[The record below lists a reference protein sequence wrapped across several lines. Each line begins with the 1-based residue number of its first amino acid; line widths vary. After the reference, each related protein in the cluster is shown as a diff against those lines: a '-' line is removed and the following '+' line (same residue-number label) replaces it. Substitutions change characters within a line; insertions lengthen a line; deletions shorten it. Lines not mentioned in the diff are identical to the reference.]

1 MMGMEYH
8 VAVFGPGIG
17 GAAIGGAERIALHL
31 ARGLAEQGL
40 VVDLVLVEPVR
51 HETLLSELPPAV
63 RVVGLKW
70 PRRGLLCFPA
80 LARYLWREK
89 PAALLSPLASANLVA
104 IWARRLAGVST
115 HVTIREATTFS
126 RHMQTMNPV
135 SSRLQLA
142 LMRRFYP
149 QADDIVAVSHGVA
162 RDMVLTMGLPLARLR
177 VIYNPTVIPEL
188 FAKAREPVREP
199 WLAAGQPPVIL
210 GVGRLG
216 QEKDFATLMRAFAQ
230 VRQQRPARL
239 IILGEG
245 VERHRLEALVS
256 DLHLKDQVA
265 LPGFVANPYA
275 YMARAEVFV
284 LSSVFEGLP
293 NTLIEAMACETSVV
307 STDCQSG
314 PREILEDGLYGRLT
328 PVGDPQALAEA
339 ILATLDNPTD
349 PEHLR
354 RRADMFSLETVV
366 GQYLEALN
374 VPATAGSAVR

>member
-1 MMGMEYH
+1 MMEMKYH
-8 VAVFGPGIG
+8 VVVFASTIG
-17 GAAIGGAERIALHL
+17 GAPIGGAERVALHL
-31 ARGLAEQGL
+31 ARGLADQGL
-40 VVDLVLVEPVR
+40 RVDLVVIEPVR
-51 HETLLSELPPAV
+51 HEALLSELPPAV

-80 LARYLWREK
+80 LAGYLRREK
-89 PAALLSPLASANLVA
+89 PAAVLSPLTSANLVA

-115 HVTIREATTFS
+115 HVTIRHPTTFS
-126 RHMQTMNPV
+126 RQMQMMNPL
-135 SSRLQLA
+135 SGRLLLT

-149 QADDIVAVSHGVA
+149 QADGIVAVSQGAA
-162 RDMVLTMGLPLARLR
+162 RDMVRTLGLPLARLR

-188 FAKAREPVREP
+188 FAKAREPVQEP

-245 VERHRLEALVS
+245 RERARLQALVS
-256 DLHLKDQVA
+256 ELGLRGQVA

-275 YMARAEVFV
+275 YMARAQVFV

-328 PVGDPQALAEA
+328 PVADPQALAEA

-374 VPATAGSAVR
+374 VPASAGSAVR